1 MADTLAE
8 SAAGLIL
15 AGGRGIRMRQADKGL
30 LVLAG
35 QPLVA
40 LVARRLA
47 PQVRSL
53 FISANRNAAFYE
65 QYGKVLPDD
74 PAFDAWSGPLA
85 GVAAGLRAWSGPW
98 LVVAPCDTPFLP
110 PDLAARLIGAAQ
122 AQGAPLAVACAGGR
136 RHSVCM
142 ALRTALADDLY
153 DYLRAGDRKVDLWQ
167 ARVGGVEVGFDDAC
181 QAGAPR
187 ADARRANAPR
197 AFLNINTPEDLTAAE
212 QSMDSQQ

>member
-1 MADTLAE
+1 MAENL
-8 SAAGLIL
+8 SAGVAGLIL

-40 LVARRLA
+40 HVAQRLA
-47 PQVRSL
+47 PQVQAL
-53 FISANRNAAFYE
+53 FISANRNAVRYE
-65 QYGKVLPDD
+65 QYGRVLPDD
-74 PAFDAWSGPLA
+74 PAFGAWSGPLA

-110 PDLAARLIGAAQ
+110 RDLAERLIGAAQ

-142 ALRTALADDLY
+142 ALRTTLASDLRG
-153 DYLRAGDRKVDLWQ
+153 YLRGGDRKVDLWQ
-167 ARVGGVEVGFDDAC
+167 ARVGGVQVDFDDAL
-181 QAGAPR
+181 QADAPR
-187 ADARRANAPR
+187 AGAAG
-197 AFLNINTPEDLTAAE
+197 AFLNINTPEDLSAAE
-212 QSMDSQQ
+212 LSMGGQQ

>member
-1 MADTLAE
+1 MAENL
-8 SAAGLIL
+8 SAGVAGLIL

-40 LVARRLA
+40 HVAQRLA
-47 PQVRSL
+47 PQVQAL
-53 FISANRNAAFYE
+53 FISANRNAVRYE
-65 QYGKVLPDD
+65 QYGRVLPDD
-74 PAFDAWSGPLA
+74 PAFGAWSGPLA

-110 PDLAARLIGAAQ
+110 RDLAERLIGAAQ

-142 ALRTALADDLY
+142 ALRTTLASDLRG
-153 DYLRAGDRKVDLWQ
+153 YLRGGDRKVDLWQ
-167 ARVGGVEVGFDDAC
+167 ARVGGVQVDFDDAL
-181 QAGAPR
+181 QADALRAGA
-187 ADARRANAPR
+187 AG
-197 AFLNINTPEDLTAAE
+197 AFLNINTPEDLSAAE
-212 QSMDSQQ
+212 LSMGGQQ